1 MLPAHAKNAADGGPS
16 RNVQCEYAGD
26 DNRGT
31 APKSYVRLLQA
42 RIKLLET
49 VLWLHSIDVD
59 SSIEKLSAQGPG
71 LPSGA
76 STSAH
81 SSSLE
86 FEELCTNIEGALYTE
101 EAPNLDRDGE
111 VHFFGPASGRLDFQS
126 LTQEFSAL
134 CVEEEPSLPSDR
146 HQYTGSPSRTLVQ
159 GNVSEELTT
168 HLIDLYFKWE
178 QPWCQMVDETIF
190 RRDMQDNGRYFS
202 PLLLNCILAMGSRYT
217 DHLEARADH
226 RDPNTAGLFFLEKA
240 EKLLQPDLKSP
251 SITTIQSLAI
261 MAVLYVAVGSDASGW
276 LHHGM
281 AIRLVLDMGFNF
293 DTTFLTG
300 SNSLS
305 SEEVHLRRQIYWAL
319 YCTDKL
325 WASYTGRV
333 CTMLDSQGNVP
344 LPSVPGN
351 GTLEQASA
359 SGSPKRELVFSLH
372 LSLSEHCQ
380 ILEKILFNLYAPKK
394 LTHDAQRRT
403 FFDSC
408 LLELKGWI
416 YMLPPELKISRS
428 SRHDFPQAYILN
440 MVHQTSIILLAKPFL
455 PKTRSPPSPAYA
467 QGTLTKK
474 AADLCIEAAMQIRSL
489 GEQYRQ
495 VFGSF
500 RRSPITATHCS
511 LSAALIAANAHHF
524 RGTEVSKDDR
534 DCVNSC
540 IQTLQELSDSWTPSR
555 GFWRTLAGAHGPK
568 TEKQTAKCQE
578 TSVPG
583 PDELVSS
590 MNGTKWT
597 GGSSGNQG
605 DNSYD
610 SNQSLTF
617 GYPAI
622 ESGNQGFDAGYEL
635 PESSLLGNDSL
646 SLDLFWPDESVNFMF
661 SLGSWTD
668 HDLDTLGEGVAEER

>member
-1 MLPAHAKNAADGGPS
+1 MCNAS
-16 RNVQCEYAGD
+16 
-26 DNRGT
+26 
-31 APKSYVRLLQA
+31 
-42 RIKLLET
+42 
-49 VLWLHSIDVD
+49 
-59 SSIEKLSAQGPG
+59 
-71 LPSGA
+71 
-76 STSAH
+76 
-81 SSSLE
+81 
-86 FEELCTNIEGALYTE
+86 ALYTE
-101 EAPNLDRDGE
+101 EAPNLDRDAE

-134 CVEEEPSLPSDR
+134 CVEEEPSLPSNH
-146 HQYTGSPSRTLVQ
+146 HQRAESHPGTLTQ

-178 QPWCQMVDETIF
+178 QPWCQVVDEAIF
-190 RRDMQDNGRYFS
+190 RRDMQNNGRYT
-202 PLLLNCILAMGSRYT
+202 G
-217 DHLEARADH
+217 HLEVRADH

-293 DTTFLTG
+293 DTSFLKG

-333 CTMLDSQGNVP
+333 CTMLDSQGNIP
-344 LPSVPGN
+344 LPSVHCN
-351 GTLEQASA
+351 GIMEQAS
-359 SGSPKRELVFSLH
+359 GSSSPRRDLVLSLH
-372 LSLSEHCQ
+372 RSLSEHCQ
-380 ILEKILFNLYAPKK
+380 ILEKILLSLYAPKK

-416 YMLPPELKISRS
+416 YTLPSELKISRS

-455 PKTRSPPSPAYA
+455 PKTRPPPSPAYA

-474 AADLCIEAAMQIRSL
+474 AADLCIEAAMEIRSL

-511 LSAALIAANAHHF
+511 LSAALIAANAHDF
-524 RGTEVSKDDR
+524 RGTEVNKDDR
-534 DCVNSC
+534 DCVSSC

-555 GFWRTLAGAHGPK
+555 RFWRTLTGAHGPK
-568 TEKQTAKCQE
+568 SEKQTTKCQQ

-583 PDELVSS
+583 PDEVVSS
-590 MNGTKWT
+590 MNGTNWT
-597 GGSSGNQG
+597 GGSSGDQR

-610 SNQSLTF
+610 SNQSLIF

-622 ESGNQGFDAGYEL
+622 EPGNQGFDAGYEL

-646 SLDLFWPDESVNFMF
+646 SLDLFWPDESVDFMS

-668 HDLDTLGEGVAEER
+668 HDLDGLGEGLAEKH